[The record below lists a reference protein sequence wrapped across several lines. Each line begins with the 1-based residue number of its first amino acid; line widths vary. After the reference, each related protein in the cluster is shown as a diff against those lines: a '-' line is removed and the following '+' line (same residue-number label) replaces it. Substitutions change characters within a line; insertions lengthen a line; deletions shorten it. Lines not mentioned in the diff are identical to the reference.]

1 MDKKMLATFG
11 LILGG
16 IQFLVVSTIAMCLYP
31 GGTKV
36 NPLTAEYSFWCNM
49 FSDMGRTVAHNGA
62 CNTVS
67 ATLFIA
73 TMWVLA
79 MLCVPFYLVFPSTSA
94 FNGSEK
100 CKKHLVIIARSLAIA
115 ASVLLALSASFPQDL
130 FPTVHLRLAQL
141 VFVFMGPAAL
151 IFWRLLTSSRGNK
164 NPYAVAFL
172 IFSIIIFSGIIITIA
187 SGEPVTELAV
197 TTQATVQKVM
207 VYTWNAVMF
216 IEAFGFLK
224 EQRDGA

>member
-36 NPLTAEYSFWCNM
+36 NPLTAGYSFWCNM

-115 ASVLLALSASFPQDL
+115 ASVLLALSASFPQAPIAFKPL
-130 FPTVHLRLAQL
+130 KN
-141 VFVFMGPAAL
+141 
-151 IFWRLLTSSRGNK
+151 SSACFDINK
-164 NPYAVAFL
+164 FTLYVM
-172 IFSIIIFSGIIITIA
+172 SEGQSGCTRT
-187 SGEPVTELAV
+187 PMKVWEL
-197 TTQATVQKVM
+197 
-207 VYTWNAVMF
+207 VMF
-216 IEAFGFLK
+216 TATRLMNKWNG
-224 EQRDGA
+224 G